1 MYLQDYIGKY
11 IQKEK
16 EYGYQSTC
24 LVDDYVKRLTRNKY
38 ETKLHARAT
47 MYEDLPKSWK
57 IIRCRGSFEMDD
69 YREGDIFVDK
79 DASDFGFNGII
90 LSNQDPY
97 KVTVITQ
104 NRTGKGTNPVE
115 KHTYDKH
122 NITYIVRP
130 SQEDY
135 IRNFK
140 NSCKK
145 ENVTITKQEYNKLVD
160 AYNKL
165 KEVLDK

>member
-1 MYLQDYIGKY
+1 MYLQNYVGRYIK
-11 IQKEK
+11 KEK
-16 EYGYQSTC
+16 TYGYQSTS
-24 LVDDYVKRLTRNKY
+24 LVDNYVTRLTRYRY
-38 ETKLHARAT
+38 ETKLHARDT
-47 MYEDLPKSWK
+47 KHENLPKSWK
-57 IIRCRGSFEMDD
+57 IIGGKSSLKTDD

-79 DASDFGFNGII
+79 DASAFGFNGII

-122 NITYIVRP
+122 RISYIVRP

-135 IRNFK
+135 ILNFK
-140 NSCKK
+140 KSYK
-145 ENVTITKQEYNKLVD
+145 EEKVTITKQEYNKLVD

-165 KEVLDK
+165 KDVLGK

>member
-1 MYLQDYIGKY
+1 MYLQNYVGKY
-11 IQKEK
+11 IKK
-16 EYGYQSTC
+16 YGTCGYQSTS

-38 ETKLHARAT
+38 ETKLHARDT
-47 MYEDLPKSWK
+47 RYEDLPKSWK
-57 IIRCRGSFEMDD
+57 VVGGRSSFKTDD

-79 DASDFGFNGII
+79 DASAFGFNGII

-115 KHTYDKH
+115 KHTYDKR
-122 NITYIVRP
+122 NISYIVRP

-135 IRNFK
+135 ILNFK
-140 NSCKK
+140 NSYK
-145 ENVTITKQEYNKLVD
+145 EEKVTITKQEYNKLVD

>member
-1 MYLQDYIGKY
+1 MYLKNYVGKY
-11 IQKEK
+11 IQKDEK
-16 EYGYQSTC
+16 YGYQSTD

-38 ETKLHARAT
+38 ETKLHARDT
-47 MYEDLPKSWK
+47 RYENLPKSWK
-57 IIRCRGSFEMDD
+57 IIGGRSSFKTDD

-79 DASDFGFNGII
+79 DASAFGFNGII

-122 NITYIVRP
+122 RISYIVRP

-135 IRNFK
+135 ILNFK
-140 NSCKK
+140 KSYKK
-145 ENVTITKQEYNKLVD
+145 ENVTITQQEYNKLVD

-165 KEVLDK
+165 KEVLGK

>member
-1 MYLQDYIGKY
+1 MYLQNYVGKY
-11 IQKEK
+11 IQKEGAC
-16 EYGYQSTC
+16 GYQSTS

-38 ETKLHARAT
+38 GTKHNARDT
-47 MYEDLPKSWK
+47 RYEKFPKSWK
-57 IIRCRGSFEMDD
+57 IISGRSSIKMDD

-79 DASDFGFNGII
+79 GASAFGFNGII

-122 NITYIVRP
+122 RISYIVRP

-135 IRNFK
+135 ILNFK
-140 NSCKK
+140 KSYK
-145 ENVTITKQEYNKLVD
+145 EEKVIITKQEYNKLVD

-165 KEVLDK
+165 KEVLGK

>member
-38 ETKLHARAT
+38 GTKHNARDT
-47 MYEDLPKSWK
+47 RYEKFPKSWK
-57 IIRCRGSFEMDD
+57 VIGGKSSLKTDD

-79 DASDFGFNGII
+79 DASAFGFNGII

-104 NRTGKGTNPVE
+104 NRTGKGTNPIE

-122 NITYIVRP
+122 RISYIVRP

-140 NSCKK
+140 NSYKK
-145 ENVTITKQEYNKLVD
+145 ENVTITQQEYNKLVD

-165 KEVLDK
+165 KEVLGK